1 MPKNN
6 KNKNKSKNKL
16 KNKSKNSNNSNK
28 TVNESELE
36 LESSDSEI
44 SVCIS
49 ASEAETE
56 VEAKLLPLVSICTP
70 TFNRR
75 PFIPFIKKCIELQT
89 YPKSR
94 IEWIIIDDGTD
105 PIGDLV
111 ADIEYV
117 KYFYYPEKMLLGK
130 KRNLMHKKC
139 SGDIIVYMDDD
150 DYYPKDRVSHA
161 VDTLLQNPNFLVAG
175 SSEMH
180 IYFDSRNTVYQCGP
194 YKDYHA
200 TAATFAFRKEL
211 LLETSYNEDNALAE
225 ERHFLKNYTIPLKQ
239 LDTQKSIMVFSHKH
253 NSLNKEKL
261 LENMD
266 ATKTKLSRFTVDDF
280 IDDAGLKQF
289 YMVDMNNLLTNY
301 EPGKPEYKPKLMEQI
316 KKMENERNKRLDDHN
331 KMLEAQKRMLF
342 NQRPEFNTN
351 TNTNTNTHTNTNV
364 YYERQIANYEKQIED
379 KVCLI
384 NELLKKIKDLNAEL
398 NQYKT
403 SNV

>member
-16 KNKSKNSNNSNK
+16 KNKSKNSNNSNNSNK
-28 TVNESELE
+28 TVNESEIE

-44 SVCIS
+44 SVCAS
-49 ASEAETE
+49 ASASETE
-56 VEAKLLPLVSICTP
+56 VETNNLPLVSICTP

-111 ADIEYV
+111 TDIEYV

-161 VDTLLQNPNFLVAG
+161 VDTLLQNPGFLVAG

-200 TAATFAFRKEL
+200 TAATFAFKKEL

-266 ATKTKLSRFTVDDF
+266 ATRTKLSRFTVNDF

-351 TNTNTNTHTNTNV
+351 TNTNTNTNV
-364 YYERQIANYEKQIED
+364 YYEKQIANYEKQIED

-398 NQYKT
+398 SQYKT
-403 SNV
+403 SNI

>member
-1 MPKNN
+1 MPKNNNNNNNN
-6 KNKNKSKNKL
+6 KNKNKS

-28 TVNESELE
+28 TINEVTVTNSELE
-36 LESSDSEI
+36 LSI
-44 SVCIS
+44 I
-49 ASEAETE
+49 ETE
-56 VEAKLLPLVSICTP
+56 TGTETEMLPLVSICTP

-111 ADIEYV
+111 SDLEYV

-161 VDTLLQNPNFLVAG
+161 VDTLLQNPSFLVAG

-200 TAATFAFRKEL
+200 TAATFAFKKEL

-266 ATKTKLSRFTVDDF
+266 ATKTTLSRFTVDNF
-280 IDDAGLKQF
+280 IDDADLKQF

-316 KKMENERNKRLDDHN
+316 KKMENERNKRLEDHN

-351 TNTNTNTHTNTNV
+351 TNTHTNTNV
-364 YYERQIANYEKQIED
+364 YYERQLANYEKQIED

-398 NQYKT
+398 NQYKM

>member
-6 KNKNKSKNKL
+6 KKKNKNKNKNKTNNNVSE
-16 KNKSKNSNNSNK
+16 KDKKCGEDSNE
-28 TVNESELE
+28 ES
-36 LESSDSEI
+36 DD
-44 SVCIS
+44 
-49 ASEAETE
+49 ET
-56 VEAKLLPLVSICTP
+56 LDNTLPLVSICTP

-75 PFIPFIKKCIELQT
+75 PFIPFIKKCIDLQT

-111 ADIEYV
+111 ADIDYV

-139 SGDIIVYMDDD
+139 SGDIIIYMDDD
-150 DYYPKDRVSHA
+150 DYYPKERITHA
-161 VDTLLQNPNFLVAG
+161 VETLLQNPDYLIAG

-180 IYFDSRNTVYQCGP
+180 IYFDSRNAVYQCGP
-194 YKDYHA
+194 YKDYHS

-211 LLETSYNEDNALAE
+211 LLQTSYNEDNALAE

-261 LENMD
+261 LENME
-266 ATKTKLSRFTVDDF
+266 ATKTQLSRFTVDDF
-280 IDDAGLKQF
+280 IDDPILKQF

-301 EPGKPEYKPKLMEQI
+301 EPGKPEHKPKLMEQI
-316 KKMENERNKRLDDHN
+316 KNMEEERNRRLADHN
-331 KMLEAQKRMLF
+331 QMLEARKKMLLMNQKSG
-342 NQRPEFNTN
+342 TN
-351 TNTNTNTHTNTNV
+351 TNTNTNIF
-364 YYERQIANYEKQIED
+364 YEEKIANYEKQIAE

-384 NELLKKIKDLNAEL
+384 NELLKKIKEL
-398 NQYKT
+398 NVELSHYKSGT
-403 SNV
+403 I

>member
-6 KNKNKSKNKL
+6 KKKNKNKI
-16 KNKSKNSNNSNK
+16 KNKSNKSILEQNIVYNTNNDTNND
-28 TVNESELE
+28 T
-36 LESSDSEI
+36 DTDD
-44 SVCIS
+44 
-49 ASEAETE
+49 ETT
-56 VEAKLLPLVSICTP
+56 LPFVSICTP

-75 PFIPFIKKCIELQT
+75 PFIPFIKRCIEQQT

-94 IEWIIIDDGTD
+94 IEWVIIDDGTD

-111 ADIEYV
+111 ANDDYV

-139 SGDIIVYMDDD
+139 SGDIIIYMDDD
-150 DYYPKDRVSHA
+150 DYYPKERISHA
-161 VDTLLQNPNFLVAG
+161 VETLLQNPDFLIAG

-211 LLETSYNEDNALAE
+211 LLQTSYNEDNALAE

-261 LENMD
+261 LDNMES
-266 ATKTKLSRFTVDDF
+266 TKTKLSRFTVDDF
-280 IDDAGLKQF
+280 INDAILKQF

-301 EPGKPEYKPKLMEQI
+301 DPGRPEHKPKLMEQI
-316 KKMENERNKRLDDHN
+316 KNMEAERNKRLEDHN
-331 KMLEAQKRMLF
+331 QMLEARKRMLLL
-342 NQRPEFNTN
+342 NQKNAFNTDN
-351 TNTNTNTHTNTNV
+351 L
-364 YYERQIANYEKQIED
+364 YEEKIANYEKQIAE

-384 NELLKKIKDLNAEL
+384 NELLKKIKEL
-398 NQYKT
+398 NTELSQYK
-403 SNV
+403 NGLI

>member
-1 MPKNN
+1 MPKNNNNNN
-6 KNKNKSKNKL
+6 KNKNKNKS

-28 TVNESELE
+28 TINEVTVTNSELE
-36 LESSDSEI
+36 LSI
-44 SVCIS
+44 I
-49 ASEAETE
+49 ETE
-56 VEAKLLPLVSICTP
+56 TGTETEMLPLVSICTP

-111 ADIEYV
+111 SDLEYV

-161 VDTLLQNPNFLVAG
+161 VDTLLQNPSFLVAG

-200 TAATFAFRKEL
+200 TAATFAFKKEL

-266 ATKTKLSRFTVDDF
+266 ATKTKLSRFTVDNF
-280 IDDAGLKQF
+280 IDDADLKQF

-316 KKMENERNKRLDDHN
+316 KKMENERNKRLEDHN
-331 KMLEAQKRMLF
+331 KMLEAQKRMLL

-351 TNTNTNTHTNTNV
+351 TNTNTN
-364 YYERQIANYEKQIED
+364 YERQIANYEKQIED

-384 NELLKKIKDLNAEL
+384 NELLKKIKELNAEL

-403 SNV
+403 RNV

>member
-16 KNKSKNSNNSNK
+16 KNKSKNSNNSNNSNK
-28 TVNESELE
+28 TVNESEIE

-44 SVCIS
+44 SVCAS
-49 ASEAETE
+49 ASASETE
-56 VEAKLLPLVSICTP
+56 VETNNLPLVSICTP

-111 ADIEYV
+111 TDIEYV

-161 VDTLLQNPNFLVAG
+161 VDTLLQNPGFLVAG

-200 TAATFAFRKEL
+200 TAATFAFIKEL

-266 ATKTKLSRFTVDDF
+266 ATRTKLSRFTVDDF
-280 IDDAGLKQF
+280 IDDAVLKQF

-316 KKMENERNKRLDDHN
+316 KKMENERNKRLEDHN

-351 TNTNTNTHTNTNV
+351 TNTHTNTNV
-364 YYERQIANYEKQIED
+364 YYERQLANYEKQIED

-398 NQYKT
+398 NQYKI

>member
-1 MPKNN
+1 MPKNNNNNNNN
-6 KNKNKSKNKL
+6 KNKNKNKS

-28 TVNESELE
+28 TINEVTVTDSELE
-36 LESSDSEI
+36 LSI
-44 SVCIS
+44 I
-49 ASEAETE
+49 ETGTE
-56 VEAKLLPLVSICTP
+56 TNNLPLVSICTP

-111 ADIEYV
+111 SDLEYV

-150 DYYPKDRVSHA
+150 DYYPKDRVSHS
-161 VDTLLQNPNFLVAG
+161 VDTLLQNPSFLVAG

-200 TAATFAFRKEL
+200 TAATFAFKKEL

-266 ATKTKLSRFTVDDF
+266 ATRTKLSRFTVNDF
-280 IDDAGLKQF
+280 IDDADLKQF

-316 KKMENERNKRLDDHN
+316 KKMENERNKRLEDHN
-331 KMLEAQKRMLF
+331 KMLEAQKRMLL

-351 TNTNTNTHTNTNV
+351 TNTNTNTN
-364 YYERQIANYEKQIED
+364 YERQIANYEKQIED

-384 NELLKKIKDLNAEL
+384 NELLKKIKELNAEL

-403 SNV
+403 RNV

>member
-6 KNKNKSKNKL
+6 KKKNKNKI
-16 KNKSKNSNNSNK
+16 KNKSNKSILEQNIVYNTNNDTNND
-28 TVNESELE
+28 T
-36 LESSDSEI
+36 DTDD
-44 SVCIS
+44 
-49 ASEAETE
+49 ETT
-56 VEAKLLPLVSICTP
+56 LPFVSICTP

-75 PFIPFIKKCIELQT
+75 PFIPFIKRCIEQQT

-94 IEWIIIDDGTD
+94 IEWVIIDDGTD

-111 ADIEYV
+111 ANDDYV

-139 SGDIIVYMDDD
+139 SGDIIIYMDDD
-150 DYYPKDRVSHA
+150 DYYPKDRISHA
-161 VDTLLQNPNFLVAG
+161 VETLLQNPDFLIAG

-211 LLETSYNEDNALAE
+211 LLQTSYNEDNALAE

-261 LENMD
+261 LDNMES
-266 ATKTKLSRFTVDDF
+266 TKTKLSRFTVDDF
-280 IDDAGLKQF
+280 INDAILKQF

-301 EPGKPEYKPKLMEQI
+301 DPGRPEHKPKLMEQI
-316 KKMENERNKRLDDHN
+316 KNMEAERNKRLEDHN
-331 KMLEAQKRMLF
+331 QMLEARKRMLLL
-342 NQRPEFNTN
+342 NQKNAFNTDN
-351 TNTNTNTHTNTNV
+351 L
-364 YYERQIANYEKQIED
+364 YEEKIANYEKQIAE

-384 NELLKKIKDLNAEL
+384 NELLKKIKEL
-398 NQYKT
+398 NTELSQYK
-403 SNV
+403 NGLI